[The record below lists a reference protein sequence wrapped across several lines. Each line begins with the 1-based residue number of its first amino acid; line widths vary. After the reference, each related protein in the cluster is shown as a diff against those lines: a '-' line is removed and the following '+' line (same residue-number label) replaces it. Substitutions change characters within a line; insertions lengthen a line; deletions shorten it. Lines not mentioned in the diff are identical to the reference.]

1 MYSSS
6 SKEEVVIKLVGKLSL
21 EIPDID
27 QLKVRNIVEEVLYKY
42 SILPE
47 ETGLVSSDI
56 EEKLTIYLAS
66 KKLDGLSR
74 KTLKNYEY
82 NLLIF
87 ASHLR
92 KPLATINT
100 MDLRMFL
107 AVRCKNLKQT
117 SVNGQISILKSF
129 FGWLHDEEYI
139 PKNPAKKLKQTK
151 EPKRVRHALNQEELE
166 LLRQA
171 CKTNREKAL
180 LEFLISTGCRLS
192 EVVGIDKSDID
203 WNEMSLHVIGKGNK
217 ERKVYFDVKT
227 KILLK
232 KYLAIRDDITPA
244 LFVASKGTHAR
255 LGGRSIQREI
265 KKIAK
270 RVGTEKPIYPHLFR
284 HSFATGKINSGMP
297 LPVLQHIMGHENPST
312 TQIYAELSEENIRH
326 EYKKIS

>member
-1 MYSSS
+1 MHST

-21 EIPDID
+21 EFPEID
-27 QLKVRNIVEEVLYKY
+27 QLKVRTIIEEVLYKY
-42 SILPE
+42 RVLPE
-47 ETGLVSSDI
+47 ETGLVTSDI
-56 EEKLTIYLAS
+56 EEKLQIYLAS
-66 KKLDGLSR
+66 KKLDGLSK

-92 KPLATINT
+92 KPLAAINT

-107 AVRCKNLKQT
+107 AVRCKNMKAT

-129 FGWLHDEEYI
+129 FGWLADEEYI

-151 EPKRVRHALNQEELE
+151 EPKRLRHAMTEEE
-166 LLRQA
+166 IENLRQA
-171 CKTNREKAL
+171 CKTEREKAL
-180 LEFLISTGCRLS
+180 VEFLISTGCRLS
-192 EVVGIDKSDID
+192 EIVGVDKLDID
-203 WNEMSLHVIGKGNK
+203 WHEMSLTVVGKGNK
-217 ERKVYFDVKT
+217 ERKVYFNTKA

-232 KYLAIRDDITPA
+232 KYLLTRKDNNEA
-244 LFVASKGTHAR
+244 LFVTSKRPHTR

-270 RVGTEKPIYPHLFR
+270 RAGINKSIYPHLFR
-284 HSFATGKINSGMP
+284 HSFATHNLNSGMP
-297 LPVLQHIMGHENPST
+297 MPIIQHLMGHESPAT

>member
-21 EIPDID
+21 EFPEIN
-27 QLKVRNIVEEVLYKY
+27 QLKVRTIAEEVLYKY
-42 SILPE
+42 RVLPE
-47 ETGLVSSDI
+47 ETALVSSDI
-56 EEKLTIYLAS
+56 EEKLQIYLAT

-87 ASHLR
+87 ADHLR
-92 KPLATINT
+92 KPLSTINT

-107 AVRCKNLKQT
+107 AVRCKDMKQS

-129 FGWLHDEEYI
+129 FSWLHEEEYI

-151 EPKRVRHALNQEELE
+151 EPKRLRHAMTEEEVE

-171 CKTNREKAL
+171 SKTDREKAL
-180 LEFLISTGCRLS
+180 VEFLISTGCRLS
-192 EVVGIDKSDID
+192 EVVGVNKDDIN
-203 WNEMSLHVIGKGNK
+203 WYEMSLNVIGKGDK
-217 ERKVYFDVKT
+217 ERKVYFNTKA

-232 KYLAIRDDITPA
+232 KYLLTREDDNLA
-244 LFVASKGTHAR
+244 LFVTSKRPHAR

-270 RVGTEKPIYPHLFR
+270 RAGINKSIYPHLFR
-284 HSFATGKINSGMP
+284 HSFATNKLNAGMP
-297 LPVLQHIMGHENPST
+297 MPVIQHLMGHESPAT
-312 TQIYAELSEENIRH
+312 TQIYAQLSEENVKY

>member
-21 EIPDID
+21 EFPEID
-27 QLKVRNIVEEVLYKY
+27 QRKVRTIAEEVLYKY
-42 SILPE
+42 RVLPE
-47 ETGLVSSDI
+47 ETGLVTSDI
-56 EEKLTIYLAS
+56 EEKLQIYLAS
-66 KKLDGLSR
+66 KKLDGLSL
-74 KTLKNYEY
+74 KTLKNYQY
-82 NLLIF
+82 NLAIF
-87 ASHLR
+87 ADHLR
-92 KPLATINT
+92 KPLGTITT

-107 AVRCKNLKQT
+107 AVRCKNMKAT

-129 FGWLHDEEYI
+129 FGWLHEEEYI

-151 EPKRVRHALNQEELE
+151 EPKRLRHAMTEEEVE

-171 CKTNREKAL
+171 SKTDREKAL
-180 LEFLISTGCRLS
+180 IEFLISTGCRLS
-192 EVVGIDKSDID
+192 EVVGVNKDDIN
-203 WNEMSLHVIGKGNK
+203 WHEMSLNVIGKGNK
-217 ERKVYFDVKT
+217 ERKVYFSTKA

-232 KYLAIRDDITPA
+232 KYLLTREDNNEA
-244 LFVASKGTHAR
+244 LFVTSKRPHSR

-270 RVGTEKPIYPHLFR
+270 RAEIDKSIYPHLFR
-284 HSFATGKINSGMP
+284 HSFATCKINSGMP

-312 TQIYAELSEENIRH
+312 TQVYAQLSEENIKY

>member
-1 MYSSS
+1 MHGT

-21 EIPDID
+21 EFPDID
-27 QLKVRNIVEEVLYKY
+27 QLKTRAIVEEVLYKY

-47 ETGLVSSDI
+47 ETALIASDI
-56 EEKLTIYLAS
+56 EEKIQIYLAT
-66 KKLDGLSR
+66 KKLDGLSK

-87 ASHLR
+87 ANHLR

-107 AVRCKNLKQT
+107 AVRCKDMKQS

-129 FGWLHDEEYI
+129 FGWLADEEYI

-151 EPKRVRHALNQEELE
+151 EPKRLRHAMTEEEVE

-171 CKTNREKAL
+171 SKTDREKAL
-180 LEFLISTGCRLS
+180 VEFLISTGCRLS
-192 EVVGIDKSDID
+192 EVVGVNKDDIN
-203 WNEMSLHVIGKGNK
+203 WYEMSLNVIGKGDK
-217 ERKVYFDVKT
+217 ERKVYFNTKA

-232 KYLAIRDDITPA
+232 KYLLTREDDNLA
-244 LFVASKGTHAR
+244 LFVTSKRPHAR

-270 RVGTEKPIYPHLFR
+270 RAGINKSIYPHLFR
-284 HSFATGKINSGMP
+284 HSFATNKLNAGMP
-297 LPVLQHIMGHENPST
+297 MPVIQHLMGHESPAT
-312 TQIYAELSEENIRH
+312 TQIYAQLSEKNVKY

>member
-1 MYSSS
+1 MHST

-21 EIPDID
+21 EFPEID
-27 QLKVRNIVEEVLYKY
+27 QLKVRTIIEEVLYKY
-42 SILPE
+42 RVLPE
-47 ETGLVSSDI
+47 ETGLVTSDI
-56 EEKLTIYLAS
+56 EEKLQIYLAS
-66 KKLDGLSR
+66 KKLDGLSK

-92 KPLATINT
+92 KPLAAINT

-107 AVRCKNLKQT
+107 AVRCKNMKAT

-129 FGWLHDEEYI
+129 FGWLADEEYI

-151 EPKRVRHALNQEELE
+151 EPKRLRHAMTEEE
-166 LLRQA
+166 IENLRQA
-171 CKTNREKAL
+171 CKTEREKAL
-180 LEFLISTGCRLS
+180 VEFLISTGCRLS
-192 EVVGIDKSDID
+192 EIVGVDKLDID
-203 WNEMSLHVIGKGNK
+203 WHEMSLTVVGKGNK
-217 ERKVYFDVKT
+217 ERKVYFNTKA

-232 KYLAIRDDITPA
+232 KYLLTRKDNNEA
-244 LFVASKGTHAR
+244 LFVTSKRPHTR

-270 RVGTEKPIYPHLFR
+270 RAGINKSIYPHLFR